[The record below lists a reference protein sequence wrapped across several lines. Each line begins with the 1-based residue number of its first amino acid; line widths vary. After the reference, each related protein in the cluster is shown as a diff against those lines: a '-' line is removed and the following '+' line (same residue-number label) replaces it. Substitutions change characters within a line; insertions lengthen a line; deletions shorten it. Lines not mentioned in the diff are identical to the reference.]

1 MKDSLLKRARCRLGK
16 DMKVP
21 GSCET
26 HISEKG
32 LTRYDQQAPDLA
44 NTTTVTIIKAT
55 NRLQKI
61 LMVISKKYR
70 ERLHDELTQRLHQD
84 VRNARS
90 IDILHTMDFLTP
102 VSKYTQGQ
110 SLSFLSMPA
119 EIRNEVYQYLLP
131 DVTSLRDVTGLL
143 CACKQIRQELS
154 SMIVA
159 ESQIVMNIAVQKSID
174 LVQVAYSTT
183 EVNAVIGAPKIQTH
197 SHLRNVNVSL
207 GLRDTDS
214 QTADADVPTI
224 YFDEVFSSF
233 RELLSLHLPYVTIN
247 VPATIANDASI
258 ADPELRRRL
267 LDSCILTF
275 RRLEETPGVTLNVQH
290 VVFEIRNQKWDT
302 AALVYNPI
310 VVFYPYNKYE
320 TRLGSFDMWIKE
332 CFSPLF
338 NQA

>member
-1 MKDSLLKRARCRLGK
+1 
-16 DMKVP
+16 
-21 GSCET
+21 
-26 HISEKG
+26 
-32 LTRYDQQAPDLA
+32 
-44 NTTTVTIIKAT
+44 
-55 NRLQKI
+55 
-61 LMVISKKYR
+61 
-70 ERLHDELTQRLHQD
+70 
-84 VRNARS
+84 
-90 IDILHTMDFLTP
+90 
-102 VSKYTQGQ
+102 
-110 SLSFLSMPA
+110 MPA

-159 ESQIVMNIAVQKSID
+159 ESQIVMNRAVQKSID
-174 LVQVAYSTT
+174 LVQVAYPTT

-197 SHLRNVNVSL
+197 SHLCNVNVNL

-214 QTADADVPTI
+214 QTTDTDVPTV

-267 LDSCILTF
+267 LDSCVLTF

-310 VVFYPYNKYE
+310 VVFLFYRNSIDFDSIPEAMKEEVNSLDNIWKATPQECVDAYYE
-320 TRLGSFDMWIKE
+320 HESAQGVKLCSTVESTSE
-332 CFSPLF
+332 F
-338 NQA
+338 NHLKCVCKQLYKGTKHLSLLHNDIVFAQDNVCAQDATH